1 MENVLGAESFP
12 PSKFVVAVKIVDISI
27 IGICNIIISVAIL
40 AVYTAAR

>member
-12 PSKFVVAVKIVDISI
+12 PSKFVVAVKIIDINI
-27 IGICNIIISVAIL
+27 IGICNIIILVVVL